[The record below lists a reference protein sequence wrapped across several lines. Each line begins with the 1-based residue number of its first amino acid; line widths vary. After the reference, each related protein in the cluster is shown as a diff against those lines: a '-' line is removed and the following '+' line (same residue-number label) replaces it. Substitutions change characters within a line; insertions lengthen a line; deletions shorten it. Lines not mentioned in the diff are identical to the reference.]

1 MMEIPQMKTFIQ
13 RLALPLVTLLA
24 LSTPALSA
32 GPKIS
37 WDLDDALKQVDRQ
50 ADDFKSAMAR
60 VEIVRRDLGGVELSR
75 EQGTVFVDR
84 KGKIR
89 LDTDAPKH
97 RSYIVE
103 GSTLHIHYP
112 GEKRVEVYSLSRHKS
127 RMEPFIRLGFN
138 NSGRD
143 LKDDYLLTSLG
154 ERDIGESR
162 TLGLELTPE
171 KEKTRAVM
179 GKAQLWI
186 DQASWMP
193 TQQVI
198 TASSQGEEITLTYTF
213 VARNLELK
221 PDLFSTRWPRGTDK
235 QKMK

>member
-1 MMEIPQMKTFIQ
+1 MKKLLKSLT
-13 RLALPLVTLLA
+13 LPLVAAAVLA
-24 LSTPALSA
+24 APALA
-32 GPKIS
+32 EGPKIN

-60 VEIVRRDLGGVELSR
+60 VEIVRRDLGGKEMSR
-75 EQGTVFVDR
+75 EVGTVFMDR

-89 LDTDAPKH
+89 LDTDAPNS
-97 RSYIVE
+97 RTYLVS
-103 GSTLHIHYP
+103 GSTLYIHYP
-112 GEKRVEVYSLSRHKS
+112 SEKRVETYSLSRHKD
-127 RMEPFIRLGFN
+127 RMEPYIRLGFTD
-138 NSGRD
+138 SGKD

-154 ERDIGESR
+154 ERDVGDNR

-171 KEKTRAVM
+171 KEKTRAFM

-193 TQQVI
+193 AEQVL
-198 TASSQGEEITLTYTF
+198 TASSRGEEITLTYTH
-213 VARNLELK
+213 VARNLELN
-221 PDLFSTRWPRGTDK
+221 PDLFSTKWPRGTDK